1 MGIIAEINRIAD
13 NRERA
18 KEIASRVIKRGNK
31 EGRKFGDVL
40 QEELKKELSIDRFDD
55 NWTIKEKA
63 TKDTDQSSPK

>member
-18 KEIASRVIKRGNK
+18 KEITKKVIKCGDK

-40 QEELKKELSIDRFDD
+40 EEELKKECSSSSFDD
-55 NWTIKEKA
+55 NWTGA
-63 TKDTDQSSPK
+63 DKDV